1 MESDMTY
8 MDYTKL
14 ALIDKIRSR
23 LSKVAKP
30 TLANGPWTGGAYFDG
45 QSVHIKYDVETG
57 ATRMHSPAPW
67 LDRSGTGEG
76 TYIGSDVEVEAEI
89 QARIGPGFD
98 IRVLGE
104 SVAMERLYSIWGGK
118 EAHDEMVSRM
128 SGPGKEC
135 PVCRSSVTRLKIDST
150 CLQCHTKENA

>member
-14 ALIDKIRSR
+14 VLIDKIRAS
-23 LSKVAKP
+23 LKKVTKP
-30 TLANGPWTGGAYFDG
+30 TLANGPWTGGGYFDG
-45 QSVHIKYDVETG
+45 QSVHIKYDVKTGETS
-57 ATRMHSPAPW
+57 MHSPAPW

-76 TYIGSDVEVEAEI
+76 TYIGNDVEVEAEI
-89 QARIGPGFD
+89 QARVGPGID

-118 EAHDEMVSRM
+118 EAHDEMIFRM
-128 SGPGKEC
+128 NGPGKEC